1 MKLYDHHLTLGFVW
15 NEAFLRQ
22 VQSSEI
28 QSTGTISFKR
38 RFHIYHEKSAG
49 KSKIYVSFYHIII
62 SFEIMSSVLC
72 APCSLAEVRM
82 WQTS

>member
-1 MKLYDHHLTLGFVW
+1 MIIILGFVW

-49 KSKIYVSFYHIII
+49 KSKIYVGFYHIII
-62 SFEIMSSVLC
+62 SFEIVSSVLRVVWPRSGC
-72 APCSLAEVRM
+72 GRPHNEIICWE
-82 WQTS
+82 